1 MKTLLLILFPLTLSS
16 QKLDDSQFHIYAG
29 NIITGYLGSSAY
41 YWGISPLK
49 SVFIGGAAGFA
60 AGAGKEYIYDRYLKK
75 GTFSKQDMYDTF
87 WGSAT
92 GMVFLRVGI
101 NEWEK
106 KHPQLDSTQFQFKK

>member
-1 MKTLLLILFPLTLSS
+1 MKTLLLILFPFLLSA
-16 QKLDDSQFHIYAG
+16 QIDDSQLHMYAG

-106 KHPQLDSTQFQFKK
+106 KHLLLDSTQFQFKK

>member
-1 MKTLLLILFPLTLSS
+1 M
-16 QKLDDSQFHIYAG
+16 YN
-29 NIITGYLGSSAY
+29 NIIRFL
-41 YWGISPLK
+41 LNF
-49 SVFIGGAAGFA
+49 FIFCS
-60 AGAGKEYIYDRYLKK
+60 GAGKEYIYDRYLKK

-106 KHPQLDSTQFQFKK
+106 KHLLLDSTQFQFKKQKP